1 MFVEVVGVVEG
12 EEALMVE
19 VGGEGVLAA
28 EVAGTSK
35 MAVAG
40 QTPAIG
46 ETWAYATCR
55 H

>member
-1 MFVEVVGVVEG
+1 MVEG
-12 EEALMVE
+12 EEVLMVE
-19 VGGEGVLAA
+19 VGVEGALAA

-35 MAVAG
+35 MAVAE